1 MSEPQDDGTGTRER
15 ILTLL
20 RRGPGTVDDL
30 SRDVGVTPNSIR
42 VQLAS
47 LERDGL
53 VRRDGVRRRS
63 RKPAH
68 LYALSAEAERSFSK
82 AYVPFLA
89 SLLQVLGDRL
99 GPDVMTEVL
108 EEAGR
113 RIALARPRQHSEPE
127 KRLRDALDLLGAL
140 GGVAE
145 VERGDGTVHV
155 RGLGCPL
162 GEVVQQD
169 ARVCVAMQTLLSEVI
184 GAPVRESCERTSRP
198 ACRFEIELP
207 DHAA

>member
-1 MSEPQDDGTGTRER
+1 
-15 ILTLL
+15 
-20 RRGPGTVDDL
+20 
-30 SRDVGVTPNSIR
+30 
-42 VQLAS
+42 
-47 LERDGL
+47 
-53 VRRDGVRRRS
+53 
-63 RKPAH
+63 
-68 LYALSAEAERSFSK
+68 
-82 AYVPFLA
+82 
-89 SLLQVLGDRL
+89 
-99 GPDVMTEVL
+99 MTEVL
-108 EEAGR
+108 EEVGR

-145 VERGDGTVHV
+145 VERRDGTVQV

-162 GEVVQQD
+162 GEVVRQD